1 MDKLH
6 LATRRTTLGMVR
18 PMFAYELWL
27 EKIAPNL
34 KRDII
39 YPEYYNKKSFLDIDG
54 TEKIFR
60 QSQRVAL
67 TRFGFNT
74 IYPSLRKTKWYDNRT
89 KKSLKKFIDKI
100 NKTSPNVP
108 IMSFHDSILYAI
120 GSQDDEK
127 NKSRKIGTHVNDLLV
142 RDHHI
147 KSKYGSHFMVPI
159 KNWNPEVD
167 RFGGKSLENILR
179 DNISEVPISEGFL
192 VDPNLLDGVKQE
204 RKGYDTLERIKK
216 YEENFY
222 EGKHTL
228 GPIRINV
235 ISSGSGISD
244 NTMEDILDSFSKGIK
259 EGNVQLIIH
268 SPTPEDLDFLYHKGK
283 KGKDEGHLMKKLRLS
298 IDDISISD
306 SYKNL
311 EDKKKVYVLRR
322 NEDFRKSEFT
332 MQDLIDSDKKY
343 VNEQAKAIA
352 DSDLVVLT
360 STNELVFLAEA
371 AGKPVY
377 VGKIPRGEH
386 ETENRRYAVT
396 TNKFAKEF
404 DSFKSIWQNIYGDLK
419 SNKSIVSDLTLAA
432 RGSYEY
438 RRKAQIKSVIHSLH
452 SLGISKDKIAP
463 EHHQLYDVFFKK

>member
-204 RKGYDTLERIKK
+204 RKL
-216 YEENFY
+216 
-222 EGKHTL
+222 
-228 GPIRINV
+228 V
-235 ISSGSGISD
+235 
-244 NTMEDILDSFSKGIK
+244 
-259 EGNVQLIIH
+259 
-268 SPTPEDLDFLYHKGK
+268 PTRWSITATDDMIGK
-283 KGKDEGHLMKKLRLS
+283 KLIDEVNDFSMIQDYSIHFGGYLGNNYLIAFFPDSWSYELFENYIGDPKNPDPSVFETGTDFEGYYGRKTYATNTVGGYYATRLAILEHLKRNKRKSTVLALRFITDEYWMPLGVWVVREATRKALANKPLKLNSKEEVLRYIELFIRRKFSFKFDDIKSKSKLIKNLMMQKKL
-298 IDDISISD
+298 
-306 SYKNL
+306 
-311 EDKKKVYVLRR
+311 
-322 NEDFRKSEFT
+322 FEF
-332 MQDLIDSDKKY
+332 
-343 VNEQAKAIA
+343 
-352 DSDLVVLT
+352 
-360 STNELVFLAEA
+360 
-371 AGKPVY
+371 
-377 VGKIPRGEH
+377 
-386 ETENRRYAVT
+386 
-396 TNKFAKEF
+396 
-404 DSFKSIWQNIYGDLK
+404 
-419 SNKSIVSDLTLAA
+419 
-432 RGSYEY
+432 
-438 RRKAQIKSVIHSLH
+438 
-452 SLGISKDKIAP
+452 
-463 EHHQLYDVFFKK
+463 